1 MLSLST
7 HEPHFYV
14 IRESIETD
22 FKKWGQIDK
31 GSFSD
36 FVIKFIFVQINIV
49 REFIEDFMK
58 NSKIPF
64 GKNLENIIDDFV
76 LMCFIVG
83 NDFLPNIPGFNIR
96 NAGIDIL
103 LSFYE

>member
-1 MLSLST
+1 M
-7 HEPHFYV
+7 
-14 IRESIETD
+14 
-22 FKKWGQIDK
+22 
-31 GSFSD
+31 
-36 FVIKFIFVQINIV
+36 

-83 NDFLPNIPGFNIR
+83 NDFLPNIPGFNIW